1 MVATE
6 SLRFKTADRPV
17 GSSQSKITGDN
28 VATIF
33 YEHDANPSALK
44 GKTIAIFGYGSQGHA
59 QAQNL
64 RDSGYNVIVGLDPQ
78 RPSAQQAKADG
89 MTVLP
94 PAEAAK
100 RADWIQILTP
110 DETQG
115 DFYESRLNPG
125 WCSTNYVQR
134 RNRER
139 SVWRASGVVRR
150 PDLTHQERIR
160 NSGRGWLRA
169 GNRLFRV
176 SARDEA
182 DR

>member
-1 MVATE
+1 M
-6 SLRFKTADRPV
+6 
-17 GSSQSKITGDN
+17 
-28 VATIF
+28 ATIF

-64 RDSGYNVIVGLDPQ
+64 RDSGYSVIVGLDPQ

-89 MTVLP
+89 MTVLR

-115 DFYESRLNPG
+115 DFYESQIKPALHAGKILGVSQFPQHDE
-125 WCSTNYVQR
+125 STV
-134 RNRER
+134 
-139 SVWRASGVVRR
+139 
-150 PDLTHQERIR
+150 L
-160 NSGRGWLRA
+160 
-169 GNRLFRV
+169 
-176 SARDEA
+176 
-182 DR
+182 

>member
-1 MVATE
+1 MIPST
-6 SLRFKTADRPV
+6 DRPV
-17 GSSQSKITGDN
+17 GCNVPNPAQEPPM

-33 YEHDANPSALK
+33 YEHDANPSTLK

-64 RDSGYNVIVGLDPQ
+64 RDSGYDVIVGLDPQ
-78 RPSAQQAKADG
+78 RASAHQAKADG

-115 DFYESRLNPG
+115 D
-125 WCSTNYVQR
+125 
-134 RNRER
+134 
-139 SVWRASGVVRR
+139 
-150 PDLTHQERIR
+150 
-160 NSGRGWLRA
+160 
-169 GNRLFRV
+169 
-176 SARDEA
+176 
-182 DR
+182 